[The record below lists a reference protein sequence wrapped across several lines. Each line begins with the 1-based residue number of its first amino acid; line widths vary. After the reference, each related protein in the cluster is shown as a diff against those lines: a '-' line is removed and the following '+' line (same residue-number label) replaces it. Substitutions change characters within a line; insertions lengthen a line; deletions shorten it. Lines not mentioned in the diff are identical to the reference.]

1 MELQERVGARL
12 KESRKA
18 ANLTQKQAAEAL
30 GILQPAYARYE
41 SGAIQLDY
49 AKLVALC
56 RLYGVSADYL
66 LGLEDEAGTKTY

>member
-1 MELQERVGARL
+1 MELQASVGARL

-18 ANLTQKQAAEAL
+18 ANFTQKQAADFL

-41 SGAIQLDY
+41 SGAIELDY

-56 RLYGVSADYL
+56 KLYGVSADFL
-66 LGLEDEAGTKTY
+66 LGLEDDTGTKSY

>member
-1 MELQERVGARL
+1 MKLPAIVGMRL

-49 AKLVALC
+49 AKLVAIC
-56 RLYGVSADYL
+56 KLYGVSSDYL
-66 LGLEDEAGTKTY
+66 LGIEDDAGTKNY

>member
-1 MELQERVGARL
+1 MKLSAIVGMRL
-12 KESRKA
+12 KESRLA

-41 SGAIQLDY
+41 SGSFQLDY